1 MSGYRVLR
9 ERTLSLYPG
18 LIDATQRRNAGT
30 TGSRLAAS
38 AARLGDD
45 TLTVVVCG
53 EFKRGKS
60 SLLNALLEEAPP
72 LFPVDA
78 RVATSLVTVVSWAPT
93 ERIVLSVVGPDGTVE
108 ERDIDRST
116 IADYVTESGRA
127 PDGIRVSAVRVETP
141 HPMLASG
148 LAIVDTPGVG
158 GVFSAHTAATM
169 AFLPSADAVVFVSD
183 FTQPLLK
190 TELEFLRLAA
200 SASRAVG
207 DEDSMVFVMTK
218 SDVVGAT
225 QRDEL
230 LHNTAV
236 KIAEVTGRR
245 VESLTIIP
253 VSSLAK
259 SDYLSDGD
267 PQDLA
272 DSNFVQFE
280 TVLWS
285 TVTRRRARVNLG
297 TALTELESAARALLR
312 PLDDELAALEEGTHQ
327 KLADLGCEAEA
338 RRGELD
344 RLHEAGAEWRDQLRH
359 AMDDVNRG
367 LHRDAERLLADV
379 WHRADTVYLAKVAHI
394 DDPSTLVEKLTSDLS
409 LTTGTLGELAQR
421 RAARVLQDFTA
432 RNGLQLRHPRIDAL
446 PPPAVPPI
454 TLPPRPDG
462 AGSTGRSWEKARE
475 FAQGSTVGRNV
486 GVFIGGIVGVFLP
499 GAGQAVGEFLGNAL
513 GGLFGGVTSAKAV
526 SERHAESE
534 RVAQRESIRVELA
547 HLRTTHQLDLE
558 RSLDDLVSELVRSV
572 TAELDSRIERERE
585 TVNESLYRLAAA
597 RDRTEQESRRRR
609 QEIEAEREPLLRTQE
624 EINRIAGE
632 AVQLGGP

>member
-1 MSGYRVLR
+1 MLR
-9 ERTLSLYPG
+9 ERTLSLYPA
-18 LIDATQRRNAGT
+18 LMDVTRRRDAGT

-60 SLLNALLEEAPP
+60 SLLNALLEEVPP

-78 RVATSLVTVVSWAPT
+78 RVATSLVTVVSWAQT
-93 ERIVLSVVGPDGTVE
+93 ERIVLSVVGPDGVVE
-108 ERDIDRST
+108 ERDIDRSA
-116 IADYVTESGRA
+116 IADYVTESGRV
-127 PDGIRVSAVRVETP
+127 PDGIRVTAVRVGTP

-148 LAIVDTPGVG
+148 LAVVDTPGVG

-190 TELEFLRLAA
+190 TELEFLRVVA
-200 SASRAVG
+200 SANRTVG
-207 DEDSMVFVMTK
+207 DEDSLVFVMTK
-218 SDVVGAT
+218 SDVVGAA
-225 QRDEL
+225 QREEL

-245 VESLTIIP
+245 VESLTVIP

-297 TALTELESAARALLR
+297 TALTELESATRALLR
-312 PLDDELAALEEGTHQ
+312 PLDDELAALEEGKHQ
-327 KLADLGCEAEA
+327 KLAELGRETEA

-344 RLHEAGAEWRDQLRH
+344 RLHDAGAEWRDQLRH
-359 AMDDVNRG
+359 AMDDAGRR

-379 WHRADTVYLAKVAHI
+379 WHRADTVYLATVVHL

-409 LTTGTLGELAQR
+409 LTTGTLGELARR

-454 TLPPRPDG
+454 TLPPRPDD
-462 AGSTGRSWEKARE
+462 AGSAGRWEKARE
-475 FAQGSTVGRNV
+475 FGQGRMVGRDV
-486 GVFIGGIVGVFLP
+486 GGFIGGIVGIFL
-499 GAGQAVGEFLGNAL
+499 GVGHAVGGFLGNAL
-513 GGLFGGVTSAKAV
+513 GGLFDGVTSAKAV
-526 SERHAESE
+526 SERHAEESD
-534 RVAQRESIRVELA
+534 RAAQRASIRVELA

-572 TAELDSRIERERE
+572 TAELDGRIERERE
-585 TVNESLYRLAAA
+585 TVNESLRRLAAA

-624 EINRIAGE
+624 EIDLIAGE
-632 AVQLGGP
+632 AVRLGGS